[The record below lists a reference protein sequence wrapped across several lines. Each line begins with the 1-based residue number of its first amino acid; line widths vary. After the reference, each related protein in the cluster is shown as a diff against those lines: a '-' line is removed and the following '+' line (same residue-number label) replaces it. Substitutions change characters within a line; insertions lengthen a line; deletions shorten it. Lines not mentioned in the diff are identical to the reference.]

1 MNEAIDSHAELTMSN
16 GTNETLA
23 RGECYMDLTMAPDGV
38 AGDVSHVSN
47 NSYEPGSD
55 GNGVRTASDG

>member
-1 MNEAIDSHAELTMSN
+1 
-16 GTNETLA
+16 
-23 RGECYMDLTMAPDGV
+23 MALDGV

-55 GNGVRTASDG
+55 GNGVTTAFMNGNAVD